1 MKFEDKNYFIID
13 KKKYEDV
20 LKEDQENV
28 YLYHFIYV
36 KYMEANTMKFIKIDD
51 VKDLKKIEGKNV
63 LIKYYVEKIHYFNDC
78 ENESFEYG
86 EPYFI
91 FNIGYFYIGGFI
103 NNKEEETKK
112 VKNLFNKY
120 KNNYPKIHFPFNDIE
135 YLSLNK

>member
-36 KYMEANTMKFIKIDD
+36 KYMEANTMNFIKIDD

-103 NNKEEETKK
+103 NNKEKETKK
-112 VKNLFNKY
+112 VKHLFNKY
-120 KNNYPKIHFPFNDIE
+120 KKTYPKIHFPFNDIE

>member
-36 KYMEANTMKFIKIDD
+36 KYMEADTMKFIKIDD

-120 KNNYPKIHFPFNDIE
+120 KKNYPKIHFPFNDIE